1 MDSTFLK
8 WAGGKTWFV
17 KNQKHRLP
25 ETYERYIDPFV
36 GGGAL
41 YFYLE
46 PERAIINDVNSE
58 LIATYRAIQQEW
70 DKVEIKLREHA
81 RHHNRDYYYQIRNM
95 KPRKAYSIAARMI
108 YLNRTCFNG
117 IYRVNKDGKFNVPI
131 GSPHPVITNFDQFQ
145 ERSKILQGTEINEGD
160 FEPII
165 DQALPGD
172 FLFCDPPYAVL
183 EEDRFVSYTR
193 NEFNWNDQIRLRNA
207 LVRALERDVQIIMT
221 NVNHHEVKALYEGI
235 DGFIL
240 DEVTRYSGISGTNDG
255 RKPYSELI
263 VSANIRRN

>member
-70 DKVEIKLREHA
+70 EKVEI
-81 RHHNRDYYYQIRNM
+81 M
-95 KPRKAYSIAARMI
+95 K
-108 YLNRTCFNG
+108 
-117 IYRVNKDGKFNVPI
+117 
-131 GSPHPVITNFDQFQ
+131 
-145 ERSKILQGTEINEGD
+145 
-160 FEPII
+160 
-165 DQALPGD
+165 
-172 FLFCDPPYAVL
+172 
-183 EEDRFVSYTR
+183 
-193 NEFNWNDQIRLRNA
+193 
-207 LVRALERDVQIIMT
+207 
-221 NVNHHEVKALYEGI
+221 
-235 DGFIL
+235 
-240 DEVTRYSGISGTNDG
+240 
-255 RKPYSELI
+255 
-263 VSANIRRN
+263 